1 MRSWARHLTLKTPLF
16 GYSKVYKCG
25 PAKLMLV
32 GNAVMDKYPIQGE
45 MYFLSLYSA
54 ETEVMSGLNADHLY
68 PLSVLHA

>member
-32 GNAVMDKYPIQGE
+32 GNAVKQVSHPGGD
-45 MYFLSLYSA
+45 
-54 ETEVMSGLNADHLY
+54 V
-68 PLSVLHA
+68 LSVTFYKHQEFQTSGACAVHYQIASQKK